1 MRKLFFL
8 LLCIW
13 ETLNAQEWPSMVCYN
28 TVNLNI
34 VKERIKYNDLYY
46 KDAFDSLINEA
57 SQLLSFIPNP
67 VVNKRLMPPSGDKH
81 DYLSIAPYFWPNEL
95 TSDGM
100 PWIPKDGVVN
110 PMSRGDDTDFSRTS
124 EMFDALDKLSLAYI
138 FSCEKKYLIKAQ
150 EIVDVWF
157 VSPETKM
164 NPNTNYGQSVPGGIE
179 GRPLGIIEWGIGS
192 LITSIQLLKHEKIS
206 SDSFNR
212 KVDEWLEKY
221 LYWLLNSKL
230 GKEEDAQP
238 QNHGNWYDY
247 KVLTLQLYLRHI
259 KEAKEHISLI
269 SKKRIENQI
278 SLDGAQ
284 PYELRRTKSVYYSEM
299 NLRAMTLIAEL
310 AKQVGIDLWNY
321 RAPNGQSIDLAYDW
335 LRPYVYG
342 DKEWSWK
349 QITPGGIPAAMDT
362 RMKPLFSIG
371 STLKGEY
378 LYEPNKGYHNT
389 LNYIQRLKYPPL
401 KDLINE

>member
-1 MRKLFFL
+1 MFF
-8 LLCIW
+8 CIFT
-13 ETLNAQEWPSMVCYN
+13 TLNAQEYPSFVCYN
-28 TVNLNI
+28 VANLNT
-34 VKERIKYNDLYY
+34 VKEKIKQNDMYY
-46 KDAFDSLINEA
+46 KEAFDTLIREA
-57 SQLLSFIPNP
+57 ERLLLHVPNP
-67 VVNKRLMPPSGDKH
+67 VVNKSLIPPSGDKH
-81 DYLSIAPYFWPNEL
+81 DYLSIAPYFWPNEV
-95 TSDGM
+95 TPDGM

-124 EMFDALDKLSLAYI
+124 KMFNALDKLSLAYF
-138 FSCEKKYLIKAQ
+138 FSCEKKYLIKIQ
-150 EIVDVWF
+150 EIINVWF
-157 VSPETKM
+157 VSPETRM

-192 LITSIQLLKHEKIS
+192 LITSIQLLKHEKFC
-206 SDSFNR
+206 SDSFCEE
-212 KVDEWLEKY
+212 VDKWLENY

-247 KVLTLQLYLRHI
+247 KVLTLQLYLGYFE
-259 KEAKEHISLI
+259 EAKERISQI
-269 SKKRIENQI
+269 SKKRIENQL
-278 SLDGAQ
+278 SLDGSQ

-299 NLRAMTLIAEL
+299 NLRAITLIAEL

-321 RAPNGQSIDLAYDW
+321 RASHGQSIDLAYDW

-349 QITPGGIPAAMDT
+349 QITPGGVSAAMET

-371 STLKGEY
+371 STLKGKY
-378 LYEPNKGYHNT
+378 LYVADKEYHKK
-389 LNYIQRLKYPPL
+389 LDYMLRLKYPRL
-401 KDLINE
+401 KDLKKQ